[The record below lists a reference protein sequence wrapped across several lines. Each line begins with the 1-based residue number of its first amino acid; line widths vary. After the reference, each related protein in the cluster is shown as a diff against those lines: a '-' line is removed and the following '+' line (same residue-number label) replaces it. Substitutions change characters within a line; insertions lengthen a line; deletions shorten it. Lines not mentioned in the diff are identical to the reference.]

1 MQEKASDLCELFAHS
16 VRRTPNEL
24 AVDHESGSLTYTDLD
39 AASTYLAQKLQQ
51 QGVEK
56 GDIVCLLTE
65 HGTLN
70 IIALLAVLK
79 AKACYVPLDR
89 SSWSIERIETVL
101 SSVDSRFLINTTGAS
116 FENNKYTIIH
126 LQKVEIPRSNGSS
139 DNATE
144 VSTITAPE
152 ALACIIF
159 TSGSTGKPK
168 GVMISHRAIANYGHT
183 SPFNMDVQAGDRV
196 LHILSVAFD
205 GNSGTV
211 VPASMD
217 TLYEKAQTCSILA
230 STPSILAT
238 LPLPSTVPDSY
249 PSVHTILLGGET
261 PNGQLLSH
269 WLDFGVRILNAYG
282 PTETTCA
289 SLMQDVEVSSETG
302 TIRSS
307 IIGSPMPQGP
317 VYLLRDDLTL
327 VDDYDTEGE
336 IVISGIGLA
345 EGYYRNPTLTAE
357 RFITWRGTRVYRTG
371 DQGRWIRRNDGARVM
386 DFRGRSDRTVKNR
399 GFLVNLAADVEEP
412 LRMMGCGVSD
422 VYASI
427 IKSRLVV
434 LVTPA
439 SVELES
445 LRIEA
450 QKRLSSFHLPD
461 HYCAVER
468 FPISP
473 NGKIDSRA
481 ISELLDQSQ
490 DRLLAASS
498 AIIYEGSAV
507 DDPSMKSELPVNLA
521 TAVSECMCTALD
533 LDIPRSQ
540 IDFNFFAL
548 GGNSLA
554 ALRFS
559 SLCHE
564 RGISITTRDI
574 YRHPTL
580 HGILRCAHALQPIA
594 PAIEPDGR
602 NTTLQTS
609 ALRAEVAAQLHL
621 GKLLPLDTQIGRL
634 TPLQL
639 ELAAPTL
646 ERNGTNTNQ
655 LQLTYPLSDAERICN
670 AWRRVIECEP
680 VFRTQ
685 VSLDVACGVQIQ
697 HAPHLRQSEGSK
709 VRSHFCDPVELTFR
723 RREDYE
729 AAVTDP
735 ALLYVG
741 LGMRLDFI
749 KFVPNDTGD
758 EPGSGDTGEITINW
772 AAHHVLLDGYS
783 VGLIL
788 AKVQRAVEGG
798 HLSQSSSFLDASEK
812 LLAIQGKRD
821 GEARRFW
828 ADYLESVRSLPVL
841 DDQYRS
847 QEISNTPYR
856 AQEIRFSC
864 AEHLPQI
871 QRLAEECKVTLAT
884 VYYTAWAMALAQ
896 YTGRHLVVVGAV
908 FSGRE
913 TQLEHIDTIGPL
925 MATLPLLCELRRDAS
940 IPQQLEAVME
950 GLATISAY
958 AWSSSDQIGYR
969 LDNLMATQ
977 YDFPQIETT
986 LVPKEERFFE
996 NTTFSLSLLAEK
1008 DSGFRLVYDPAAHSD
1023 RRMHTLSQAMKS
1035 ALNTLPDATTIGS
1048 WLDYAD
1054 GAFEKFGDN
1063 STLGMECGAPR
1074 SHYTPE
1080 THIAEAFGVTAD
1092 RHAHLAALEGSEC
1105 TLSYAELD
1113 QLSNTVCSRLRR
1125 DIPNAKT
1132 VAIHADGSINWIVG
1146 ILGILKSG
1154 SAYCPLDPAYSM
1166 DRRVEVYTR
1175 SGADALLIPNACP
1188 TAMLQLPNIH
1198 VLVVTD
1204 LLGHT
1209 ACDAISHRLPLPAKA
1224 NDDALI
1230 VFTSGTTGRPKGVP
1244 ISHRGLL
1251 ALQSNPEATMFGCPG
1266 RRIAQFMSPAFDYCA
1281 NEIFSALLHGATLV
1295 LREPS
1300 DPLAHLAKVDVA
1312 TITPSVMS
1320 ALDPAEYPNL
1330 RMVRHF
1336 LGPSQVYATGEPVTP
1351 GLLDRWAA
1359 NRVFYNAY
1367 GPAECSICTSFTRLV
1382 PGQQVTIGQA
1392 IQTARMYILTPELH
1406 PVRDGAT
1413 GEIFLAG
1420 QQVMRGYIGDDQQT
1434 AHRVLPDPW
1443 HDGERMYRTG
1453 DYGYWTNDQQ
1463 ICYVG
1468 RVDRQVKVRG
1478 FRVELAS
1485 VEMRMYEE
1493 EPRLVQAAVLVVND
1507 NLVAFVMPSS
1517 IDVARLEER
1526 LRKTLQ
1532 PSWVPQIITPLDEF
1546 PWTTN
1551 RKVDY
1556 QRLKEIGILGK
1567 TESPIPPTGPLLD
1580 PIAEGIAGIWKILLR
1595 LVDNVAL
1602 GPDDDFRRLGGHS
1615 ILQMLLA
1622 ARLASS
1628 YGIAMTTRDVIEHP
1642 TLGEQTG
1649 LVQSRQRQAPLS
1661 KNLTICKALP
1671 DHYLSE
1677 LERQTW
1683 FQYLVASDV
1692 RTFNIPVLL
1701 HLDGKFDRQLLIQ
1714 SLNGVLASRKVL
1726 RSNFIEASTGPI
1738 RVFRNAPPR
1747 VQECRSIYVAREV
1760 ARGFDLARD
1769 ELVRVFMD
1777 QQTLLLVIS
1786 HAIAD
1791 LNSVQNLFRETADVY
1806 RGSTAQVNRWNYL
1819 QASTWS
1825 RKATPEERHFWTRY
1839 LDGAPQRLS
1848 INRQLTQTSFEG
1860 TSRTCHFEGTMIHG
1874 LRALTQRYGVTKHQ
1888 IVCAATAQML
1898 QWLCATDDV
1907 VLGCPW
1913 ENRTSDLER
1922 RSAGLFLDRLPL
1934 RIKTPPNADCAGI
1947 LESVREAS
1955 QKAVAYAIPFEQ
1967 ILDILHVPRTIRQH
1981 PIFEVMVTFHL
1992 KGAIED
1998 CLDIDGLDVQREM
2011 CYAPGSKFLLMFEWT
2026 ELEVDH
2032 WVLRTEYDHH
2042 QIAPATITV
2051 IDQALRCVLEGLSL
2065 ELSRPAIEKRLAH
2078 TFPETKEDSSCEGE
2092 SDDENALCDRLVYIL
2107 RREMAACLSIDLADF
2122 PCSVSFFEAGGNSID
2137 VWRLQRQ
2144 LKRVG
2149 VDMPICTVFELPTAQ
2164 ALARHICKRVD
2175 WLGSE

>member
-1 MQEKASDLCELFAHS
+1 MQHKDSDLCELFAHS
-16 VRRTPNEL
+16 VRRSPDEL

-51 QGVEK
+51 RGVEE

-89 SSWSIERIETVL
+89 SSWSRERIENVL
-101 SSVDSRFLINTTGAS
+101 SSVDSQFLINTTGTS
-116 FENNKYTIIH
+116 FEHIKYTIIH
-126 LQKVEIPRSNGSS
+126 LQTVDIPRSTGSS
-139 DNATE
+139 EYAAE
-144 VSTITAPE
+144 VSTINAPE

-168 GVMISHRAIANYGHT
+168 GVMLSHRAIANYGHT

-205 GNSGTV
+205 ASTGMLFSILGNSGTV

-217 TLYEKAQTCSILA
+217 TLYDKAQTCSILA

-238 LPLPSTVPDSY
+238 LPLPSSLPDSY
-249 PSVHTILLGGET
+249 LSVHTILLGGET
-261 PNGQLLSH
+261 PNGQILSH

-289 SLMQDVEVSSETG
+289 SLMQEVEVSRETG

-307 IIGSPMPQGP
+307 IIGSPMSQGP
-317 VYLLRDDLTL
+317 VYLLRNDLTL
-327 VDDYDTEGE
+327 VDDYDTDGE

-345 EGYYRNPTLTAE
+345 DEYYRDPALTAE
-357 RFITWRGTRVYRTG
+357 RFITWRGIRVYRTG
-371 DQGRWIRRNDGARVM
+371 DQGRWIRRNDGTRVM

-422 VYASI
+422 VYASMI
-427 IKSRLVV
+427 ESRLVV
-434 LVTPA
+434 LSTLLLP
-439 SVELES
+439 
-445 LRIEA
+445 
-450 QKRLSSFHLPD
+450 LPD
-461 HYCAVER
+461 HYCAAEQ

-481 ISELLDQSQ
+481 ILKLLDHSQ
-490 DRLLAASS
+490 DQLLAASS
-498 AIIYEGSAV
+498 AILYEGSTL
-507 DDPSMKSELPVNLA
+507 DDSSMTSELSGDMA
-521 TAVSECMCTALD
+521 TVVSECMCTALG
-533 LDIPRSQ
+533 LDIPPSQ

-548 GGNSLA
+548 GGNSLT
-554 ALRFS
+554 ALRFT
-559 SLCHE
+559 SLCRE
-564 RGISITTRDI
+564 RGISITTPDI

-580 HGILRCAHALQPIA
+580 RGVLRCAHALEPI
-594 PAIEPDGR
+594 PSAIESDCGNP
-602 NTTLQTS
+602 TPQLS
-609 ALRAEVAAQLHL
+609 ALREEVAAQLNL
-621 GKLLPLDTQIGRL
+621 GKLLPLDIQIGRL

-655 LQLTYPLSDAERICN
+655 LQLTYPLRDAEHICD
-670 AWRRVIECEP
+670 AWKRVIECEP

-685 VSLDVACGVQIQ
+685 ISLDIACGVQIQ
-697 HAPHLRQSEGSK
+697 HALHPHHLKGSK
-709 VRSHFCDPVELTFR
+709 VGSYICHPVEATFR
-723 RREDYE
+723 RREDYD
-729 AAVTDP
+729 AALTDP
-735 ALLYVG
+735 ALLSVG
-741 LGMRLDFI
+741 LGMRLDVM
-749 KFVPNDTGD
+749 KLMPDDTGD
-758 EPGSGDTGEITINW
+758 KPGSKDAGEVTINW
-772 AAHHVLLDGYS
+772 TAHHALLDGYS

-788 AKVQRAVEGG
+788 TKVQRAVQGQ
-798 HLSQSSSFLDASEK
+798 HLSMSPSFMDASGG
-812 LLAIQGKRD
+812 LLAIQSQRD

-828 ADYLESVRSLPVL
+828 AGYLESVRSLPIL
-841 DDQYRS
+841 NDQRRS
-847 QEISNTPYR
+847 QETNNIPYR

-864 AEHLPQI
+864 ADRLPQI
-871 QRLAEECKVTLAT
+871 QKLAEECKVTLAT
-884 VYYTAWAMALAQ
+884 VYYLHGQWHWHNIQGGTWWSWEQSSL
-896 YTGRHLVVVGAV
+896 
-908 FSGRE
+908 
-913 TQLEHIDTIGPL
+913 
-925 MATLPLLCELRRDAS
+925 LRRDAS

-977 YDFPQIETT
+977 YDFPPIESA
-986 LVPKEERFFE
+986 F
-996 NTTFSLSLLAEK
+996 LLAEK
-1008 DSGFRLVYDPAAHSD
+1008 DAGFRLVYDPAVHSD
-1023 RRMHTLSQAMKS
+1023 QHMQTLSQAMKS

-1048 WLDYAD
+1048 WLDYA
-1054 GAFEKFGDN
+1054 GSAFENLHHN
-1063 STLGMECGAPR
+1063 STLKMECGATQ
-1074 SHYTPE
+1074 SHFNLE
-1080 THIAEAFGVTAD
+1080 AHIAKAFEVSAD
-1092 RHAHLAALEGSEC
+1092 RHAHLVALEGPEC

-1113 QLSNTVCSRLRR
+1113 RLSNVVCNRLRQ
-1125 DIPNAKT
+1125 DVPNAQT
-1132 VAIHADGSINWIVG
+1132 VAIHADGSINWDRLTV
-1146 ILGILKSG
+1146 
-1154 SAYCPLDPAYSM
+1154 PLDPAYSM
-1166 DRRVEVYTR
+1166 DRRLAVYTR

-1188 TAMLQLPNIH
+1188 TAMLKLPDIH
-1198 VLVVTD
+1198 VLVVAD
-1204 LLGHT
+1204 LLSCS
-1209 ACDAISHRLPLPAKA
+1209 AFDAISHRPPLSAKA

-1244 ISHRGLL
+1244 ISHRGFL
-1251 ALQSNPEATMFGCPG
+1251 ALQSNPEATMFSCPG

-1281 NEIFSALLHGATLV
+1281 NEVFSALLHGATLV
-1295 LREPS
+1295 LRDPS
-1300 DPLAHLAKVDVA
+1300 DPLAHLAKVDVS
-1312 TITPSVMS
+1312 TITPSVLS
-1320 ALDPAEYPNL
+1320 ALDPTEYPNL
-1330 RMVRHF
+1330 RM
-1336 LGPSQVYATGEPVTP
+1336 VYATGEPVTP

-1382 PGQQVTIGQA
+1382 PGQQVTIGKA

-1406 PVRDGAT
+1406 PVRDGTT

-1420 QQVMRGYIGDDQQT
+1420 EQVMRGYIGDDQQT

-1468 RVDRQVKVRG
+1468 RLDRQVKVRG

-1493 EPRLVQAAVLVVND
+1493 EPQLIQAATMVVND

-1517 IDVARLEER
+1517 IDVAHLEQR
-1526 LRKTLQ
+1526 LRETLQ
-1532 PSWVPQIITPLDEF
+1532 PSWVPQMITPLDEF

-1556 QRLKEIGILGK
+1556 QRLKEIGTLAVTK
-1567 TESPIPPTGPLLD
+1567 LSTPLTRPFLD
-1580 PIAEGIAGIWKILLR
+1580 HIAEGITGIWKILLP
-1595 LVDNVAL
+1595 LVDDVEL

-1622 ARLASS
+1622 ARLASV
-1628 YGIAMTTRDVIEHP
+1628 YGISMTTRDVIEHP
-1642 TLGEQTG
+1642 KLGEQA
-1649 LVQSRQRQAPLS
+1649 LL
-1661 KNLTICKALP
+1661 ALP
-1671 DHYLSE
+1671 DHHLSE

-1683 FQYLVASDV
+1683 FQYLVASD
-1692 RTFNIPVLL
+1692 
-1701 HLDGKFDRQLLIQ
+1701 LLIQ
-1714 SLNGVLASRKVL
+1714 SLNAVLASRKLL
-1726 RSNFIEASTGPI
+1726 RSNFIETSEGPI
-1738 RVFRNAPPR
+1738 RVFRNNPPR
-1747 VQECRSIYVAREV
+1747 VQECKLIYVAREI

-1769 ELVRVFMD
+1769 ELIRVFMD
-1777 QQTLLLVIS
+1777 QQSLLLVTS

-1791 LNSVQNLFRETADVY
+1791 LNSVQNLFRETAEVY
-1806 RGSTAQVNRWNYL
+1806 RGSTAQVDRLNYL
-1819 QASTWS
+1819 QASAWS
-1825 RKATPEERHFWTRY
+1825 RKATPEERHFWIRY
-1839 LDGAPQRLS
+1839 LDGAPQRLP
-1848 INRQLTQTSFEG
+1848 INRDLTQTSFEG
-1860 TSRTCHFEGTMIHG
+1860 TSRICHFDGTMIHG
-1874 LRALTQRYGVTKHQ
+1874 LTSLTRKYGVTKHQ

-1922 RSAGLFLDRLPL
+1922 RS
-1934 RIKTPPNADCAGI
+1934 NQCAKR
-1947 LESVREAS
+1947 VK
-1955 QKAVAYAIPFEQ
+1955 KAVAYAIPFEQ
-1967 ILDILHVPRTIRQH
+1967 ILDILHLPRTIRQH

-1992 KGAIED
+1992 KGAMED
-1998 CLDIDGLDVQREM
+1998 CLDVDGLVVQREM

-2026 ELEVDH
+2026 ELEADH

-2042 QIAPATITV
+2042 QIAPATINL
-2051 IDQALRCVLEGLSL
+2051 IDQALRCVLEGFSL
-2065 ELSRPAIEKRLAH
+2065 ELSRSAIEKRLAH
-2078 TFPETKEDSSCEGE
+2078 TFPETKEDSNSEGE
-2092 SDDENALCDRLVYIL
+2092 GDDDTNALCDRLVGIL
-2107 RREMAACLSIDLADF
+2107 RREMAACLGIDLADF

-2149 VDMPICTVFELPTAQ
+2149 VDMPISTVFELPTAQ
-2164 ALARHICKRVD
+2164 ALAWHLCKRVG
-2175 WLGSE
+2175 WLG